1 MANLVGDLQ
10 PDAATTDKLLTKLR
24 NVGGTWR
31 QFGVN
36 LSKVERKALLH
47 ARIGAEPHIAR
58 LHDIAIKYS
67 VAIPDVPL
75 QGMLDDLALY
85 TMLRPFQDAFAAGL
99 VLIDDT
105 ARQAEAEAWEAFLA
119 YYGALSGMAP
129 HQPVIAADLS
139 VTREFM
145 ALGPR
150 EAPAPEPEAPKPTA
164 TPKPARRK
172 SRRASGRAALTNRVG
187 DRVPDPAVRAQL
199 AADLDEVVTTWRRYG
214 LVLNTAQRRGL
225 LDARRGAEPHIARIQ
240 ELAVKYGIDIGTFPL
255 QGLANDVALYTTLRP
270 FQDELRTGKALL
282 DDTAGQAESEAW
294 EAFLA
299 YYGALN
305 GMAKHHPALEEDMKP
320 IVEFMSTGPRKPSA
334 TPAPKG

>member
-58 LHDIAIKYS
+58 LHDIAIKYN

-75 QGMLDDLALY
+75 QGMLDDL
-85 TMLRPFQDAFAAGL
+85 
-99 VLIDDT
+99 
-105 ARQAEAEAWEAFLA
+105 
-119 YYGALSGMAP
+119 
-129 HQPVIAADLS
+129 
-139 VTREFM
+139 
-145 ALGPR
+145 
-150 EAPAPEPEAPKPTA
+150 
-164 TPKPARRK
+164 
-172 SRRASGRAALTNRVG
+172 
-187 DRVPDPAVRAQL
+187 
-199 AADLDEVVTTWRRYG
+199 
-214 LVLNTAQRRGL
+214 
-225 LDARRGAEPHIARIQ
+225 
-240 ELAVKYGIDIGTFPL
+240 
-255 QGLANDVALYTTLRP
+255 ALYTTLRP